1 MAFEASPA
9 LNIMPTEILDLIFDS
24 LSLINLW
31 HLRRTSKRF
40 NAILHPHLLSTL
52 RAMAD
57 PLPLA
62 LIRETK
68 PVPLSFIYSLVL
80 AVLGDDEGRKLWG
93 RIFPSR
99 NTSPETPYS
108 SWLPATPPP
117 PSSPSLSDQEP
128 SPSAIRRQNEINA
141 FPDLFIP
148 HIRSSSPSL
157 ANLRRI
163 HFWSILLW
171 YKEWSFIS
179 SNPSP
184 AEVDR
189 ARKNRLHWTYE
200 QHRDNYES
208 RPGDT
213 PAIVDEFKRTYILR
227 HHFDQP
233 APPRSDRDNAVLY
246 MRSRRLLHSGVSL
259 PERDYWIYGVTLRDR
274 PTDYQAAFQMRRRPR
289 DNDEYY
295 EARGSV
301 FASHADLER
310 NG

>member
-1 MAFEASPA
+1 MASEASPA
-9 LNIMPTEILDLIFDS
+9 LNTMPAEILDLIFAS
-24 LSLINLW
+24 LSPIHLW

-40 NAILHPHLLSTL
+40 NAILHPRLLDTL

-57 PLPLA
+57 PLPLT
-62 LIRETK
+62 LIRETTC
-68 PVPLSFIYSLVL
+68 VPLSFIYSLVL
-80 AVLGDDEGRKLWG
+80 AVLGDEEGRKLWG

-99 NTSPETPYS
+99 DTSPETPYS

-117 PSSPSLSDQEP
+117 PSSPSHLDQEP
-128 SPSAIRRQNEINA
+128 SPSAIRRQNETNA

-148 HIRSSSPSL
+148 HLRRSSLSL

-184 AEVDR
+184 AEAGK
-189 ARKNRLHWTYE
+189 ARTTRLHWAYK

-213 PAIVDEFKRTYILR
+213 PAVVDEFKRTYILR
-227 HHFDQP
+227 RHFDQP
-233 APPRSDRDNAVLY
+233 APPRSGRDGAVLY
-246 MRSRRLLHSGVSL
+246 VRSRRLLYFGASL
-259 PERDYWIYGVTLRDR
+259 P
-274 PTDYQAAFQMRRRPR
+274 
-289 DNDEYY
+289 
-295 EARGSV
+295 
-301 FASHADLER
+301 
-310 NG
+310 